1 MPEEPKTST
10 LSIITTSKG
19 KKNVMITVQTKKGSD
34 PRPVSEKIL
43 SSELVPLLN
52 KTPDDLKD
60 MEVAYEMENG
70 IVRKVWKKG
79 GKWSGE
85 TPSHDSSRK
94 PQQHRGQDKYAR
106 NNRQQGS
113 RMQSRQAPFQEKEA
127 FHNPYNFVSVL
138 PRNKVINDLGDS
150 EPKGHH
156 AYHDDHWSG
165 WIDIQLTTA
174 TPLLMPNAALVSTN
188 EADHKTFPVRVDAS
202 GAPYLSPTSLKG
214 MLRSA
219 YEAVTNSR
227 LGVFEKHDSR
237 LAYRMDAR
245 KGIEMVPAV
254 VEKGSAGLQLRLLSN
269 NTTIGSNGVPVNGL
283 MYAAWLPRY
292 QKYSSRDH
300 HPKKDKEE
308 SQRALHYPDQT
319 LPQHGDRVWVRCEQ
333 QQHRSGRFSFLRVT
347 DIRQRTLEEATPTH
361 FQAGIVCITGPNIM
375 NKHEE
380 RVFLLTQNDP
390 SLDLTPRLIAGWN
403 TLIENYQR
411 IHADEL
417 EKRNKNGDSANDY
430 LGHEP
435 AKTAWSRH
443 IDSRNQTQLKE
454 GSVCYVRVACDNKD
468 YDVLGLYPVTISRD
482 LFPEKPADLL
492 HDSLHSATDYKAL
505 SPADRVFGW
514 VHQQGKGA
522 WKGQLRIQQAVC
534 EIGSQAIEHFGND
547 GVPLAILGE
556 AKPQQTHF
564 YVAHNWQGDPLPDG
578 RERSVGYQER
588 TQGLRGRKVYPH
600 HAHLAGLHEYWLQP
614 EADRTQK
621 PMLYQGKKYYQ
632 EYRRPPLQEGSKDKT
647 RDNQNRSILGW
658 IKPETAFSFKI
669 QISNLSSVELGALLW
684 LLNLEKDYYHRLG
697 NSKPLGFGSV
707 HLQVKSMALRKGQDW
722 AEFYQHFLETD
733 TPCLCD
739 INEAQP
745 HIEAYKQAVFEA
757 YGQPFGKK
765 SFEEVSFIKAFK
777 VALRGFRNGLPV
789 HYPRQDE
796 KPNPKGESF
805 KWFVQNEKSRGP
817 HLALPALETERG
829 LPLLNE

>member
-10 LSIITTSKG
+10 LTIITTTKG
-19 KKNVMITVQTKKGSD
+19 KKNVMITVPTKKGSEL
-34 PRPVSEKIL
+34 RPVTEKTL
-43 SSELVPLLN
+43 TSELVPLLN

-60 MEVAYEMENG
+60 IEVEYEMEKG

-79 GKWSGE
+79 GEWSGE
-85 TPSHDSSRK
+85 IASYASPRK
-94 PQQHRGQDKYAR
+94 PQARQDRSAR
-106 NNRQQGS
+106 NRPQG
-113 RMQSRQAPFQEKEA
+113 MQPRQAPFQDKEA

-138 PRNKVINDLGDS
+138 PRSKVINDLGDS

-165 WIDIQLTTA
+165 WLDIQLTTA

-188 EADHKTFPVRVDAS
+188 EADHHTFPVRVDTN
-202 GAPYLSPTSLKG
+202 GAPYLPPTSIKG

-219 YEAVTNSR
+219 YETVTNSR
-227 LGVFEKHDSR
+227 FAIFEKHNSP

-254 VEKGSAGLQLRLLSN
+254 VENGSSKLQLRLLSN
-269 NTTIGSNGVPVNGL
+269 NTTIGSNGAPMNSV

-292 QKYSSRDH
+292 QKYSSRDQ
-300 HPKKDKEE
+300 HPRTDKEE
-308 SQRALHYPDQT
+308 SKRALRYPDNT
-319 LPQHGDRVWVRCEQ
+319 LPQHGDKVWIRCDQ
-333 QQHRSGRFSFLRVT
+333 QQHRSGRFSFLKVT
-347 DIRQRTLEEATPTH
+347 DIQQRRSGETAPSS

-390 SLDLTPRLIAGWN
+390 SLDLTPSLIAGWDS
-403 TLIENYQR
+403 LIENYQH

-417 EKRNKNGDSANDY
+417 RKRKTDKRNPNDY

-435 AKTAWSRH
+435 GKTGWSRH
-443 IDSRNQTQLKE
+443 IDPHNQSQLKE
-454 GSVCYVRVACDNKD
+454 GSLCYVRVAHADNED
-468 YDVLGLYPVTISRD
+468 YQVLGLYPVTISRD
-482 LFPEKPADLL
+482 LYPEKPANLL
-492 HDSLHSATDYKAL
+492 HESLHSATDYKAL

-522 WKGQLRIQQAVC
+522 WKGQLRIEPAQC
-534 EIGSQAIEHFGND
+534 EVGSQAIEHFGND

-556 AKPQQTHF
+556 AKPQQSHF

-578 RERSVGYQER
+578 HDKSVGYQKR

-600 HAHLAGLHEYWLQP
+600 HAHLAGLHEYWVKP
-614 EADRTQK
+614 ETDRTQK

-632 EYRRPPLQEGSKDKT
+632 EYRRPTAVEGSKNKT
-647 RDNQNRSILGW
+647 RDIQNRSILGW
-658 IKPETAFSFKI
+658 IKPETAFRFKI

-684 LLNLEKDYYHRLG
+684 LLNLDKDYYHRLG
-697 NSKPLGFGSV
+697 SSKPLGFGSV
-707 HLQVKSMALRKGQDW
+707 HLQIKNMGLRKGQDW
-722 AEFYQHFLETD
+722 VDFYQDFLETD
-733 TPCLCD
+733 RQPCLCD

-757 YGQPFGKK
+757 YGRPFGKK

-777 VALRGFRNGLPV
+777 VALRGFRNGLPM
-789 HYPRQDE
+789 HYPRLDE
-796 KPNPKGESF
+796 KPNPNGETF
-805 KWFVQNEKSRGP
+805 KWFVQNEKTRGP

-829 LPLLNE
+829 LPLLSD